1 MQLIE
6 DYIKAK
12 QAIYDHVEF
21 VEDWVVCPIDD
32 FTKYYWYI
40 NEKEVIYGNK
50 NDVINLTGNHYSDEI
65 YTQRFYK
72 KHIYEG
78 QDFTMIF
85 CDPHT
90 DGVQWFKLFD
100 NKKKLNI

>member
-6 DYIKAK
+6 NYIKAK

-40 NEKEVIYGNK
+40 NEKEVVYGNK

>member
-85 CDPHT
+85 CDPHV
-90 DGVQWFKLFD
+90 DNVKWFKIFD
-100 NKKKLNI
+100 NSKRI